1 MKYSDLQYC
10 IKTIE
15 DNCRLSGMRVAD
27 GDFSLLNFQRGAN
40 APLEQKVR
48 VVLDFDDCEMA
59 IEVVPKRSRPE

>member
-1 MKYSDLQYC
+1 MKYGNLQKC
-10 IKTIE
+10 IKIIE

-40 APLEQKVR
+40 APLEQKLR

-59 IEVVPKRSRPE
+59 IEVVPKRSDTE